1 MQGRK
6 RSRGKCLR
14 LPDSVQHENLR
25 RVPHTSIWFWL
36 AFNAGVFVAL
46 ALDLVQFKH
55 RGRELS
61 MRAAAHRTVIWIVLS
76 LLFNL
81 LVWKIRG
88 PEKALEFLT
97 GYVIEYSLSVD
108 NIFVFILIFA
118 YFRVPP
124 MAQHRALTWG
134 IVGALVM
141 RGLMIWLGV
150 ALVERFDFI
159 LYFFG
164 AFLLV
169 SAWRMFFVQQEPKN
183 FGQGWVMRCCNW
195 AFPVTP
201 VFHDEHFKARVNGKW
216 MLTPLALALI
226 VIDVMDLVFA
236 VDSIPAVFAITR
248 DTFIIYT
255 SNICAILG
263 LRSLYFLLAK
273 MVDRFIYLKSGL
285 AIVLAFVGAKMLL
298 RDVFEIPTLLSL
310 GFVIGVLG
318 ATIGVSMIA
327 TRQANAAARDNN
339 Q

>member
-1 MQGRK
+1 M
-6 RSRGKCLR
+6 LT
-14 LPDSVQHENLR
+14 
-25 RVPHTSIWFWL
+25 TSIWFWL

-61 MRAAAHRTVIWIVLS
+61 MRAATQRTAIWIVLS

-81 LVWKIRG
+81 VVWKIRG
-88 PEKALEFLT
+88 SEKALEFLT

-108 NIFVFILIFA
+108 NIFVFVLIFQ

-124 MAQHRALTWG
+124 MAQHRALVWG

-141 RGLMIWLGV
+141 RGIMILLGV

-169 SAWRMFFVQQEPKN
+169 SAWRMFFVKQEPKN
-183 FGQGWVMRCCNW
+183 FGESWVMRCCSW

-201 VFHDEHFKARVNGKW
+201 VFHDEHFKAKVNGKW

-248 DTFIIYT
+248 DPFIIYT

-263 LRSLYFLLAK
+263 LRSLYFLVAK
-273 MVDRFIYLKSGL
+273 LIDRFVYLRNGL
-285 AIVLAFVGAKMLL
+285 AIVLAFVGAKMML
-298 RDVFEIPTLLSL
+298 RDIFEIPTLLSL
-310 GFVIGVLG
+310 GIVIGVLG
-318 ATIGVSMIA
+318 ATIVISMIA
-327 TRQANAAARDNN
+327 TRRANSTDSTTPPPAAE
-339 Q
+339 

>member
-1 MQGRK
+1 V
-6 RSRGKCLR
+6 S
-14 LPDSVQHENLR
+14 
-25 RVPHTSIWFWL
+25 HTSIWFWL
-36 AFNAGVFVAL
+36 AFNAGVFIAL
-46 ALDLVQFKH
+46 VVDLVQFKH

-61 MRAAAHRTVIWIVLS
+61 IRAASQRTAIWILLS

-108 NIFVFILIFA
+108 NIFVFVLIFA

-124 MAQHRALTWG
+124 MAQHRALVWG

-141 RGLMIWLGV
+141 RGVMIFLGV

-169 SAWRMFFVQQEPKN
+169 SAWRMFFIKQEPKD
-183 FGQGWVMRCCNW
+183 FGQSWVMRCCSW
-195 AFPVTP
+195 AIPVTP

-236 VDSIPAVFAITR
+236 VDSIPAVFAITH
-248 DTFIIYT
+248 DPFIIYT

-263 LRSLYFLLAK
+263 LRSLYFLVAK
-273 MVDRFIYLKSGL
+273 MIDRFVYLKSGL
-285 AIVLAFVGAKMLL
+285 AIVLAFVGAKMML

-310 GFVIGVLG
+310 GFVVGVLG
-318 ATIGVSMIA
+318 ATIVISMII
-327 TRQANAAARDNN
+327 TRRSDAASRDSTP
-339 Q
+339 

>member
-1 MQGRK
+1 M
-6 RSRGKCLR
+6 
-14 LPDSVQHENLR
+14 
-25 RVPHTSIWFWL
+25 PHTSIWFWL

-61 MRAAAHRTVIWIVLS
+61 MRAATHRTIIWIVLS

-81 LVWKIRG
+81 VVWKIRG

-108 NIFVFILIFA
+108 NIFVFVLIFA
-118 YFRVPP
+118 YFQVPP
-124 MAQHRALTWG
+124 MAQHRALVWG
-134 IVGALVM
+134 IVGALIM
-141 RGLMIWLGV
+141 RGVMILLGV

-169 SAWRMFFVQQEPKN
+169 SAWRMFFVKQEPSD
-183 FGQGWVMRCCNW
+183 FGQSWVMRCCSW
-195 AFPVTP
+195 AIPVTP

-248 DTFIIYT
+248 DPFIIYT

-263 LRSLYFLLAK
+263 LRSLYFLVVK
-273 MVDRFIYLKSGL
+273 MIDRFIYLKSGL

-310 GFVIGVLG
+310 GIVVGVLG
-318 ATIGVSMIA
+318 AAIVISMIVTGRA
-327 TRQANAAARDNN
+327 KTGAGHGNN

>member
-1 MQGRK
+1 M
-6 RSRGKCLR
+6 S
-14 LPDSVQHENLR
+14 
-25 RVPHTSIWFWL
+25 HTSIWFWI

-46 ALDLVQFKH
+46 SLDLVQFKH

-61 MRAAAHRTVIWIVLS
+61 IRAAAQRTAIWVVLS

-108 NIFVFILIFA
+108 NIFVFVIIFQ

-124 MAQHRALTWG
+124 MAQHRALVWG

-141 RGLMIWLGV
+141 RGVMIFLGV

-159 LYFFG
+159 LYIFG

-169 SAWRMFFVQQEPKN
+169 SAWRMFFVKQETN
-183 FGQGWVMRCCNW
+183 DFGQSWIMRCCKW

-201 VFHDEHFKARVNGKW
+201 VFHDEHFKAKVNGKW
-216 MLTPLALALI
+216 MLTPLALSLI
-226 VIDVMDLVFA
+226 VIETMDIVFA

-248 DTFIIYT
+248 DPFIIYT

-263 LRSLYFLLAK
+263 LRSLYFLVAK
-273 MVDRFIYLKSGL
+273 LIDRFVYLRSGL
-285 AIVLAFVGAKMLL
+285 AIVLAFVGAKMML

-310 GFVIGVLG
+310 GFVVGVLG
-318 ATIGVSMIA
+318 ATIVISIIV
-327 TRQANAAARDNN
+327 TRQNEPVSRDSTP
-339 Q
+339 

>member
-1 MQGRK
+1 M
-6 RSRGKCLR
+6 SRETLR
-14 LPDSVQHENLR
+14 AVTT
-25 RVPHTSIWFWL
+25 TSIWFWI
-36 AFNAGVFVAL
+36 AFHAGVFIAL
-46 ALDLVQFKH
+46 IVDLVQFKH

-61 MRAAAHRTVIWIVLS
+61 MRAAAQRTAIWIVLS

-81 LVWKIRG
+81 VVWKIRG
-88 PEKALEFLT
+88 PEKAVEFLT

-108 NIFVFILIFA
+108 NIFVFVLIFQ
-118 YFRVPP
+118 YFQVPP

-141 RGLMIWLGV
+141 RGVMIWLGV

-159 LYFFG
+159 LYLFG

-169 SAWRMFFVQQEPKN
+169 SAWRMFFVKQEAKD
-183 FGQGWVMRCCNW
+183 FGQSWIMRCCNW
-195 AFPVTP
+195 AIPVTP
-201 VFHDEHFKARVNGKW
+201 VFHGEHFKARVNDRW

-248 DTFIIYT
+248 DPFIVYT

-263 LRSLYFLLAK
+263 LRSLYFLVAK
-273 MVDRFIYLKSGL
+273 MITRFIYLKSGL
-285 AIVLAFVGAKMLL
+285 AIVLAFVGAKMML

-310 GFVIGVLG
+310 AFVIGVLA
-318 ATIGVSMIA
+318 ATICISMAA
-327 TRQANAAARDNN
+327 TAKEARQRDSTP
-339 Q
+339 